1 MKDIL
6 LRQQIENETAAK
18 LAPILKELN
27 EIYKG
32 FCDIKF
38 ITIVDLDGLP
48 DDIKQLRVI
57 CGARDISNNVVKS
70 EQLAE

>member
-1 MKDIL
+1 M
-6 LRQQIENETAAK
+6 ENETAAEM
-18 LAPILKELN
+18 LPVLKKLN

-32 FCDIKF
+32 FFEIKF

-48 DDIKQLRVI
+48 DDIQQLRVI
-57 CGARDISNNVVKS
+57 CGARDISNNVVES

>member
-6 LRQQIENETAAK
+6 LRQQMENQVAAELSPVLKKLNDEYKDFFKIE
-18 LAPILKELN
+18 
-27 EIYKG
+27 
-32 FCDIKF
+32 F

-57 CGARDISNNVVKS
+57 CGARDISNNIVES